1 MSKRTVKFNLVKKY
15 KIKFSTP
22 FFLCGSQI
30 LIVTQEDKNRLQAAN
45 IENMKF
51 L

>member
-1 MSKRTVKFNLVKKY
+1 
-15 KIKFSTP
+15 
-22 FFLCGSQI
+22 

-51 L
+51 LWQRGRYTLSDYV

>member
-15 KIKFSTP
+15 KIKFSSP

-30 LIVTQEDKNRLQAAN
+30 LIVTQEDKIDYKLQTLK
-45 IENMKF
+45 I
-51 L
+51 